1 MEQLSLPATNR
12 KRLMSPLNNTPRAD
26 RPASPPHR
34 ISFGASLHDTLP
46 RVSDRRRSTDP
57 VAALKA
63 IETNGPRSARAHK
76 PLAAERLGSRSAGKL
91 LSAAPALAPSPRPLR
106 MPVESRREL
115 AIAGAS
121 PRDWRFPDPTP
132 PVPRSAP
139 GGDRCPLPPPA
150 TACVTLGDSPG
161 ASPTSALV
169 RSKGTS
175 RRASAYQPPSAR
187 SSRAVAARLD
197 FADLEGPR
205 ARSPPAAP
213 RRGSGET
220 PPRRRAHAALERTR
234 LFPAHDTPGDVPSVR
249 VPSRDDG
256 AGHFP
261 WSPSV
266 LSPDSARSRRSTLKK
281 PTEARRPVPDP
292 TAFDLAACSPDGSR
306 SRTPPSPCP
315 PSPAREPPWRRR
327 PPLSLSG
334 DDLAFPRS
342 SGRPPGSRP
351 VASSLDATKILL
363 EPGVQA
369 DGAAVRLP
377 SSDVDEAE
385 HEDDADALP
394 RLRPEAR
401 RLLGANTQKRR
412 RVKKSPAKPPRDV
425 RLARDFDL
433 VEKLGSGTF
442 SDVWRC
448 RFKADGTEYAVKAHV
463 HAAGFVHLDVKPSN
477 LLIAADGALKLG
489 DFGLVAPLGE
499 RPVDGAEG
507 DDRYLSAEC
516 LRGDHEHAASVDVFA
531 LGISILELSTRQPLP
546 ASGDKW
552 HALRRNGAPRLPAAS
567 DAFDALVKRCMDADP
582 RRRPAAAELA
592 SHPLASTADSKA
604 TKTPPVRC
612 AACFMSDDGF
622 AASDAA
628 STTTP

>member
-106 MPVESRREL
+106 MPAVDSPRESSRS
-115 AIAGAS
+115 AGAS

-132 PVPRSAP
+132 PAPRSAP
-139 GGDRCPLPPPA
+139 GGDRCPLPPPV
-150 TACVTLGDSPG
+150 TACVTLDGSPG
-161 ASPTSALV
+161 ASPTSAAV

-197 FADLEGPR
+197 FADLEGPSG
-205 ARSPPAAP
+205 AASPPGGAAP
-213 RRGSGET
+213 PPRLYGET
-220 PPRRRAHAALERTR
+220 PPRDGGRTPPLERTR

-315 PSPAREPPWRRR
+315 PSPAREPAWRRR

-334 DDLAFPRS
+334 DELAFPRS

-363 EPGVQA
+363 EPGVQTDDA
-369 DGAAVRLP
+369 LRSRLP
-377 SSDVDEAE
+377 SSDVETEREDE
-385 HEDDADALP
+385 ADALP

-401 RLLGANTQKRR
+401 MLLGTQKRR
-412 RVKKSPAKPPRDV
+412 RTKKSPAKPPRDV

-433 VEKLGSGTF
+433 VEKLGAGTF

-448 RFKADGTEYAVKAHV
+448 RCKADGTEYAVKVAKRPFRSRRARDAALVEARALRALEGVDRVIAFHCAWQEGGHLHSQLELCALGSLRQLVDALDDSVAGLEEDPYLSRLLGDAGDALAHV
-463 HAAGFVHLDVKPSN
+463 HARAGKESEIPNFKGSDLGRFPLVSADFWTSDHL
-477 LLIAADGALKLG
+477 
-489 DFGLVAPLGE
+489 
-499 RPVDGAEG
+499 
-507 DDRYLSAEC
+507 
-516 LRGDHEHAASVDVFA
+516 
-531 LGISILELSTRQPLP
+531 
-546 ASGDKW
+546 
-552 HALRRNGAPRLPAAS
+552 RNGLEAWVLFP
-567 DAFDALVKRCMDADP
+567 KRA
-582 RRRPAAAELA
+582 RAEH
-592 SHPLASTADSKA
+592 S
-604 TKTPPVRC
+604 R
-612 AACFMSDDGF
+612 
-622 AASDAA
+622 
-628 STTTP
+628 